1 MKKEI
6 QILKS
11 RYLQSTIF
19 FLCIILVGILSGFNM
34 RGKKNIE
41 REQLEA
47 LTLDETNKLM
57 IVAHPDDETIWGG
70 GHLLEGGYFVVCI
83 TNGENE
89 IRKEEFLRAVKES
102 GNIPLILSYPDKE
115 FGMRSRWWGYI
126 DDITTD
132 IKTILSFKKWDI
144 VVTHNLEGEYGHIHH
159 KMVSAL
165 VTGQRN
171 CAQEAE
177 LYYFGKYYKKG
188 TVSSIRMKELE
199 ESILEKK
206 EEILKLYLSQKSIWK
221 KFGHMFS
228 YEDWEKIP

>member
-19 FLCIILVGILSGFNM
+19 FLCIILVGILAGFNM

-47 LTLDETNKLM
+47 LSLDETNKLM

-171 CAQEAE
+171 
-177 LYYFGKYYKKG
+177 
-188 TVSSIRMKELE
+188 
-199 ESILEKK
+199 
-206 EEILKLYLSQKSIWK
+206 
-221 KFGHMFS
+221 
-228 YEDWEKIP
+228 

>member
-19 FLCIILVGILSGFNM
+19 FLCIILVGILAGFNM

-47 LTLDETNKLM
+47 LSLDETNKLM

-89 IRKEEFLRAVKES
+89 IRKEEFVK
-102 GNIPLILSYPDKE
+102 
-115 FGMRSRWWGYI
+115 
-126 DDITTD
+126 TTTNK
-132 IKTILSFKKWDI
+132 IK
-144 VVTHNLEGEYGHIHH
+144 
-159 KMVSAL
+159 
-165 VTGQRN
+165 R
-171 CAQEAE
+171 
-177 LYYFGKYYKKG
+177 
-188 TVSSIRMKELE
+188 
-199 ESILEKK
+199 
-206 EEILKLYLSQKSIWK
+206 
-221 KFGHMFS
+221 
-228 YEDWEKIP
+228 